1 MEKQR
6 ECGGGTPSR
15 GEGGVPPNEGS
26 DSPKV
31 APVRELG
38 GVLLL
43 IPGEVEEP
51 PPGLLSREPLCAG
64 CGGGPRRELCGG
76 AGPDRRRPCSR
87 RRKMLQVAS
96 DSLVEEERLSES
108 LVVSFFCL
116 VRRFWNHTL
125 TCNNTTRKIHIINFC
140 PKYTQKSEMRGPENF
155 SKAFYHR
162 TLTQNKKKSH
172 FLMLFMSEKQLNPSD
187 FTPVELILKLF
198 CVYHVPQS
206 FFC

>member
-15 GEGGVPPNEGS
+15 GEGGVPPSEGS

-31 APVRELG
+31 PPGKELG

-43 IPGEVEEP
+43 MPGEVEEP

-64 CGGGPRRELCGG
+64 CGGGPRRELGGG

-87 RRKMLQVAS
+87 RRKMLQVAN
-96 DSLVEEERLSES
+96 DSFVEEERLSES

-125 TCNNTTRKIHIINFC
+125 TCNTHNQEDDDQFVSQAHTQSVLLEMKEAKNFAEAC
-140 PKYTQKSEMRGPENF
+140 CDG
-155 SKAFYHR
+155 A
-162 TLTQNKKKSH
+162 LTQNWNNSVEYVLH
-172 FLMLFMSEKQLNPSD
+172 VIKQLKPSD
-187 FTPVELILKLF
+187 LILNDILA
-198 CVYHVPQS
+198 
-206 FFC
+206 FFFL